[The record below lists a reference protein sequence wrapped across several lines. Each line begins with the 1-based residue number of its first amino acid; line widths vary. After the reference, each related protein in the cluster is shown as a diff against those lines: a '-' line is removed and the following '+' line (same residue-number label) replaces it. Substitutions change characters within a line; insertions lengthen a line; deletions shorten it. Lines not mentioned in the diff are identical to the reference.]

1 MDKYFALGL
10 PGGSEKLIVGRPFQ
24 EDNGNLGLWSW
35 QKTQAA
41 PLPKD
46 YSKERQAQLLSEFN
60 AERKKFDVEAQSQGF
75 SSAEARG
82 KKALQDKR
90 DEEARVKAEKAAAK
104 AAKAAA
110 DAAAKEQ
117 TAAAAAKQADA
128 KKNASPTKPVYYQ

>member
-46 YSKERQAQLLSEFN
+46 YSKERQAQLCVETKSSTRLQC
-60 AERKKFDVEAQSQGF
+60 ERIRMF
-75 SSAEARG
+75 
-82 KKALQDKR
+82 
-90 DEEARVKAEKAAAK
+90 
-104 AAKAAA
+104 
-110 DAAAKEQ
+110 
-117 TAAAAAKQADA
+117 
-128 KKNASPTKPVYYQ
+128 